1 MDELII
7 EDLREAQVFALEAGA
22 LVIDSLDTSE
32 ELLIQEQ
39 GIVMG
44 GEHGRRLFV
53 DLLQLLGAVSTYE
66 GREDRGSA
74 CEEATGLLIRKH
86 GVLKGRGS
94 RIARD
99 AVDLGELDTDPLL
112 DSGDEV
118 RWADLTEVGSLVVKR
133 ALGEEG
139 VLLGRAGLASSEHSE
154 EAQSGNES
162 FHRCVGELEVGG
174 RWGSYT
180 RGWGSPI
187 QAMAS
192 SIVWI

>member
-22 LVIDSLDTSE
+22 LVILDGLDTSE
-32 ELLIQEQ
+32 ELLIQQ
-39 GIVMG
+39 QCIVMG

-74 CEEATGLLIRKH
+74 CQEATGLLIRKH

-112 DSGDEV
+112 DSG
-118 RWADLTEVGSLVVKR
+118 G
-133 ALGEEG
+133 
-139 VLLGRAGLASSEHSE
+139 
-154 EAQSGNES
+154 
-162 FHRCVGELEVGG
+162 
-174 RWGSYT
+174 
-180 RGWGSPI
+180 
-187 QAMAS
+187 
-192 SIVWI
+192 